1 MRFFSKLVET
11 LDYQDCATS
20 YVYALISLHHDVMWW
35 MAIILGFVFICL
47 LKILDEFGWNW
58 TKPFSVFFL
67 VYRTDLLIL
76 ESLFLFFIL
85 KYCAFLYKAYYKF
98 LLFINDR
105 LFLLSVTKSIKSDKF
120 YQIILT
126 KIELGLFKKLRY
138 LVGAQYKTG
147 FISFNSTE
155 QDILSIYDSEEIL
168 DLIQSKYL
176 TYLLYAFKPSAY
188 FYDNSSKIV
197 KKKNFFKTLAFSH
210 SLLFEYVF
218 AGFPTIIIA
227 IILLPSL
234 YLLYSID
241 APIEP
246 VLAVIIIGHQWYW
259 SYEVKGNIKI
269 KEKKTEFFQKTND
282 QDIFFEQTFKLEN
295 PITWLDRQIWFSYD
309 SIPIQEK
316 DLIFGGKRLLEV
328 SKPLYVPIGLPI
340 RFLITSADV
349 LHSWAIPEFGIKT
362 DAVPGRLNQVITTIY
377 KPGFFFGQCSELCGV
392 AHYYMPIAVEAMPL
406 NIFLD
411 LSLLESTNN

>member
-1 MRFFSKLVET
+1 
-11 LDYQDCATS
+11 
-20 YVYALISLHHDVMWW
+20 
-35 MAIILGFVFICL
+35 
-47 LKILDEFGWNW
+47 
-58 TKPFSVFFL
+58 
-67 VYRTDLLIL
+67 
-76 ESLFLFFIL
+76 
-85 KYCAFLYKAYYKF
+85 
-98 LLFINDR
+98 
-105 LFLLSVTKSIKSDKF
+105 
-120 YQIILT
+120 
-126 KIELGLFKKLRY
+126 
-138 LVGAQYKTG
+138 LVGEQYETG
-147 FISFNSTE
+147 LIIFEQE
-155 QDILSIYDSEEIL
+155 QDVISIDDSEEIL

-188 FYDNSSKIV
+188 FYDNSSKKV
-197 KKKNFFKTLAFSH
+197 KKKNFFATLAFSH

-269 KEKKTEFFQKTND
+269 AENLNKNFDWKIQND
-282 QDIFFEQTFKLEN
+282 FI
-295 PITWLDRQIWFSYD
+295 WVDRQILFAYD
-309 SIPIQEK
+309 SVPIQEK

-349 LHSWAIPEFGIKT
+349 LHSWAVPEFGIKT

-377 KPGFFFGQCSELCGV
+377 KPGVFFGQCSELCGV

-406 NIFLD
+406 HNFLD
-411 LSLLESTNN
+411 LSLVEFVQNDRY